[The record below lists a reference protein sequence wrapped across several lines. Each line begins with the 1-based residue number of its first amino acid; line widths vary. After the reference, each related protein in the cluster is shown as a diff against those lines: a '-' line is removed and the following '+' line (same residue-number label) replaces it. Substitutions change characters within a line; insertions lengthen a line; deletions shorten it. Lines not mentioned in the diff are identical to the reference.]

1 MVYFNKKL
9 GEWSSDYRKNKN
21 FGSYSYSHLNLNLS
35 RNHSTSKTPVLTVKM
50 TDISAKS
57 LKDDLDV
64 LSSQDYYFLKAREDV
79 EKFSITNPQ
88 RIEEAIEEWQRI
100 FTRLSFHYQE
110 RTNREMFLL
119 KVKSMSRDQLSALG
133 GENKERIER
142 EAALMEEQSANFD
155 EERTSRIDELKVL
168 AQEVSDMYD
177 QFQTKRNQVEKNIA
191 EADSLEREIDQ
202 ILNNVGDRR
211 NNENE
216 EEDNEKRENEEGHME
231 DNNNNRNNNR
241 TNNRNNKS
249 TNREILDYMLAND
262 ITVLSPS
269 SKLDSQEKDKV
280 EDQVK
285 QIETEIE
292 GIENRYIEE
301 RRRLE
306 IVNDKIKQL
315 QSHIDQSEPIE
326 SPSQNRLLWYKE
338 MSRILMNLGGVKEAE
353 LSINIRGDYRL
364 KIITNEKELN
374 ATLEDDALVID
385 GVTDSSDKG
394 QRISQLDDEEKM
406 NYIVMKIRDK
416 LS

>member
-1 MVYFNKKL
+1 
-9 GEWSSDYRKNKN
+9 
-21 FGSYSYSHLNLNLS
+21 
-35 RNHSTSKTPVLTVKM
+35 M

-119 KVKSMSRDQLSALG
+119 KVKSMSKDQLSALG

-142 EAALMEEQSANFD
+142 EAALMEEQSAKFD
-155 EERTSRIDELKVL
+155 EKRTSRIDELKVL

-191 EADSLEREIDQ
+191 EADSLEKEIDQ

-231 DNNNNRNNNR
+231 DKNNDHRN
-241 TNNRNNKS
+241 NNRNNKS

-262 ITVLSPS
+262 ITLLSPS

-292 GIENRYIEE
+292 GIENRHIEE

-315 QSHIDQSEPIE
+315 QSHIDQSEPNE
-326 SPSQNRLLWYKE
+326 SPLQNRLLWYKE

-364 KIITNEKELN
+364 KIITDEKELN

-394 QRISQLDDEEKM
+394 QRINQLDDEEKM